1 MAEEE
6 EETWRDGGK
15 RRNRER
21 EERNP
26 PPYALTPSKGTT
38 THALL
43 QARIHTLQAFLL
55 ELWPRVKLYYVG
67 IRGQKNESTIVF
79 RIGIRCREDGK
90 GFLCMD
96 EKKLENGNE
105 KEKNKIGK

>member
-1 MAEEE
+1 MAERAAG
-6 EETWRDGGK
+6 ETWRDRGK

-79 RIGIRCREDGK
+79 RTGIRWTGK
-90 GFLCMD
+90 VARDFFG
-96 EKKLENGNE
+96 ER
-105 KEKNKIGK
+105 KEIRKWK